1 MNTDAGTAGV
11 SHIDAYRRRN
21 SPIEPEAVLAEVIRV
36 QSDIV
41 GAGLDPQK
49 VIAVIM
55 AKAMSLTH
63 SDGAVV
69 EMRDGDSMFYWAA
82 TGCLSELRGA
92 RLSPSHSLSGTCLNL
107 DTVLTC
113 NDTERD
119 SRVDR
124 DACRRAGIRSM
135 VVTPLRYA
143 GTPIGVLKVVSPWV
157 DAYGAEDVRVLTLLK
172 DLISASIAHAASHA
186 DAIAEGNQAV
196 ACAAFELDARHARV
210 KRALQNEAFE
220 LAFQPVVDLESG
232 RVVGHEALARF
243 SELPYRPPN
252 EWFDDAKEA
261 GLALELDLLVVRRAL
276 SSLAILPADTYVAIN
291 VSPDTAQNEKLWAMC
306 SSSMSNR
313 IVLELTEH
321 ATVADYGVLVEAT
334 NRLKRCGVR
343 IAIDDAGAGF
353 ASLRHILRLQP
364 ALIKLDRSLIHGI
377 EAVPDYQSMVAAL
390 LMFASGTGAE
400 IVAEGIETEAELRAL
415 VSLGVRLGQGYF
427 LGTPSAPDKSQA
439 AEWNHIQG

>member
-1 MNTDAGTAGV
+1 MKIEQGSAGV
-11 SHIDAYRRRN
+11 SHINAYRRRN
-21 SPIEPEAVLAEVIRV
+21 SPVDPQRVLNEVISV

-55 AKAMSLTH
+55 AKAMALTH

-69 EMRDGDSMFYWAA
+69 EMRDGDAMFYWAA
-82 TGCLSELRGA
+82 TGCLGALRGA
-92 RLSPSHSLSGTCLNL
+92 RLSASHSLSGACLSQNA
-107 DTVLTC
+107 VLTC
-113 NDTERD
+113 NDTEID

-124 DACRRAGIRSM
+124 DACRQFGVRAM
-135 VVTPLRYA
+135 VVTPLRYN

-157 DAYGAEDVRVLTLLK
+157 DAYGTEDVRVLTLLK

-186 DAIAEGNQAV
+186 DAVAQGNEV
-196 ACAAFELDARHARV
+196 STCATFELDARRARV
-210 KRALQNEAFE
+210 KRAIENDAFE
-220 LAFQPVVDLESG
+220 LAFQPVVNLDSG
-232 RVVGHEALARF
+232 RVVGHEALTRF

-252 EWFDDAKEA
+252 EWFDDANEA

-276 SSLAILPADTYVAIN
+276 NSLAILPVDTYVAIN
-291 VSPDTAQNEKLWAMC
+291 VSPDTAQSEQLWTLC
-306 SSSMSNR
+306 SSETADR

-321 ATVADYGVLVEAT
+321 VTVPDYGVLVNAT

-377 EAVPDYQSMVAAL
+377 EAVPDYQSMVSAL

-400 IVAEGIETEAELRAL
+400 IVAEGIETEAEYRTL

-427 LGTPSAPDKSQA
+427 LGVPSKHP
-439 AEWNHIQG
+439 QGEDPE